1 MNKIKVIATYLLFY
15 FVFICGIFFTRLP
28 VQNEVVATF
37 IPDIATILV
46 FIFSSVKN
54 KNILSYGNIFILGI
68 IFDILN
74 LSAVGMTSIC
84 WMTGIKIIS
93 GLSSYFF
100 NNDNF
105 FAYLR
110 NFFIF
115 IVIDQLL
122 RVFLTYL
129 LFAVVYNL
137 FDIALFIIVNTIWFV
152 VIFLLS
158 NKLKL
163 NEVN

>member
-1 MNKIKVIATYLLFY
+1 MA
-15 FVFICGIFFTRLP
+15 
-28 VQNEVVATF
+28 
-37 IPDIATILV
+37 
-46 FIFSSVKN
+46 
-54 KNILSYGNIFILGI
+54 
-68 IFDILN
+68 
-74 LSAVGMTSIC
+74 SIC
-84 WMTGIKIIS
+84 WMTGIKVIS
-93 GLSSYFF
+93 KLSSYFF

-115 IVIDQLL
+115 IVIGQLL

-137 FDIALFIIVNTIWFV
+137 FDIALFIIVNTVWFV

>member
-28 VQNEVVATF
+28 VQNEVIVNF
-37 IPDIATILV
+37 IPDLAMILV
-46 FIFSSVKN
+46 FIFSSVRN
-54 KNILSYGNIFILGI
+54 KSILSYGNVFILGV
-68 IFDILN
+68 IFDVLN

-84 WMTGIKIIS
+84 WMSGIKIIS
-93 GLSSYFF
+93 RLSNYFF

-110 NFFIF
+110 DFVIF
-115 IVIDQLL
+115 IIISQLL

-129 LFAVVYNL
+129 LFVVVYDL
-137 FDIALFIIVNTIWFV
+137 FDIISCIIVNIIWFV
-152 VIFLLS
+152 IIFLLS